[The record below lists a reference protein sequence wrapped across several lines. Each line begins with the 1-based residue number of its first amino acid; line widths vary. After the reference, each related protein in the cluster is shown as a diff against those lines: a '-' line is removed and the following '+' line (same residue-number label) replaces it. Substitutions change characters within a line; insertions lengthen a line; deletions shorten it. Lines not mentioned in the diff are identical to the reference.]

1 MRIRITS
8 AAACLAL
15 TIAGFTVAA
24 GSAAAAEQSE
34 GQSVG
39 QDAGLHGGPQWP
51 GSVPPEVGDLIC
63 EIQAGLPNLPHLPNL
78 AHMPNLPHPVPVPHC
93 KPVNGWQ

>member
-24 GSAAAAEQSE
+24 GSAAAAEQGE

-39 QDAGLHGGPQWP
+39 QGAGLHGGPQWP
-51 GSVPPEVGDLIC
+51 GSVPPEVSDLIC
-63 EIQAGLPNLPHLPNL
+63 EIQA
-78 AHMPNLPHPVPVPHC
+78 NLPHPVPIPHC

>member
-1 MRIRITS
+1 M
-8 AAACLAL
+8 
-15 TIAGFTVAA
+15 AA

-51 GSVPPEVGDLIC
+51 GSVPPEVSDLIC
-63 EIQAGLPNLPHLPNL
+63 EIQAGLPSLPH
-78 AHMPNLPHPVPVPHC
+78 MPHPVPVPHC